1 MTSVAVAVEQCRA
14 RGLTVEQTAV
24 LLGIHPRKVIERWRA
39 MDAVNAED
47 EPRMLGRPA

>member
-24 LLGIHPRKVIERWRA
+24 RLGIHPRKVIAVWQR
-39 MDAVNAED
+39 MDAANAED